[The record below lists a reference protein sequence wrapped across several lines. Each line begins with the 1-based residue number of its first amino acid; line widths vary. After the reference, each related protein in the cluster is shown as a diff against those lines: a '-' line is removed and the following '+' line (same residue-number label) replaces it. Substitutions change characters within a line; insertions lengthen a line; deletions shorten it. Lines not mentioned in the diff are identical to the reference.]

1 MDLADTDDQ
10 QEAGDEG
17 SSQMVEESSTMHRKL
32 RSKTNV
38 IGRDELTEK
47 ESERRQPIASAVP
60 ESTGEDT
67 CLVCILLPDGRRVK
81 RVFYKSD
88 KVEVNC
94 QFFTCVNPCLESVW
108 ILQCGVS

>member
-1 MDLADTDDQ
+1 MDLAETGEQ
-10 QEAGDEG
+10 QDEG
-17 SSQMVEESSTMHRKL
+17 SSQMVVDSSTTHRKL

-38 IGRDELTEK
+38 LGRDELIDK

-60 ESTGEDT
+60 ETTGDDT

-88 KVEVNC
+88 KVEVNN
-94 QFFTCVNPCLESVW
+94 QFFTCANFCLESIW